1 MLTFGS
7 HDRYRFLASRK
18 CANALPRHRRTSVDT
33 CENLT
38 ASNEHHRHDTG
49 GTSFP
54 PYGFTKPAC
63 SAADHPVYVRLYWH
77 WLVRSL
83 DPCSCR
89 DQDLMLFTHTESCR
103 LTYGTLRTHV
113 TGPFTTQKS

>member
-49 GTSFP
+49 GTGRRTALQNLPAAQRTIRCMYLYVCTAVLALAGPESGP
-54 PYGFTKPAC
+54 VQLQGPGFDA
-63 SAADHPVYVRLYWH
+63 V
-77 WLVRSL
+77 
-83 DPCSCR
+83 
-89 DQDLMLFTHTESCR
+89 HTYRE
-103 LTYGTLRTHV
+103 L
-113 TGPFTTQKS
+113 